1 MVGRETAPH
10 TKDAQEKWHRA
21 CNITAAVSAF
31 SRRIAAP
38 SGRSS
43 QRLRPLLGAVFFEMV
58 IPPSKDPDPL
68 AGSNIA
74 CRAAVFSQWGVFYLH
89 LEERVWSKRSA

>member
-10 TKDAQEKWHRA
+10 TKDTQEKWHRA

-38 SGRSS
+38 SGRF
-43 QRLRPLLGAVFFEMV
+43 LP
-58 IPPSKDPDPL
+58 KT
-68 AGSNIA
+68 
-74 CRAAVFSQWGVFYLH
+74 
-89 LEERVWSKRSA
+89 